1 MVGLRP
7 KRLVPPYI
15 TAGVPA
21 TQEVTPEKRHRDKTS
36 CGRATSVESKATQS
50 GPSMKNGLSSRVEAE
65 NRFRA
70 GVVEILLA
78 VGLGRCVPFARC
90 GLAANRWMIL

>member
-1 MVGLRP
+1 
-7 KRLVPPYI
+7 
-15 TAGVPA
+15 
-21 TQEVTPEKRHRDKTS
+21 
-36 CGRATSVESKATQS
+36 
-50 GPSMKNGLSSRVEAE
+50 MKNGLSSRVEAE
-65 NRFRA
+65 NLFRA

>member
-1 MVGLRP
+1 
-7 KRLVPPYI
+7 
-15 TAGVPA
+15 
-21 TQEVTPEKRHRDKTS
+21 
-36 CGRATSVESKATQS
+36 
-50 GPSMKNGLSSRVEAE
+50 MKNGLSSRMEAE

-78 VGLGRCVPFARC
+78 VGLGRCVPFARA